1 MKLKKIF
8 FCFFLRNFRV
18 GSYFH
23 CNELKVARKVCL
35 GNRHAPWSCEYC
47 ATVNHKNSSALALY
61 NLLTTNRRSK
71 EDMIRLELA
80 QLLMEALF
88 SETTLTFL
96 KATVRWF
103 LLLLTK
109 WFHFF
114 FHWEHSVAKRWCCDR
129 KYCVQPS
136 HPAVETL
143 GLKLMQGVLFSL
155 AFITLPKSFI
165 LWMVSLRIK
174 WNFSSLHVYVIRFD

>member
-1 MKLKKIF
+1 MWRAILAHD
-8 FCFFLRNFRV
+8 
-18 GSYFH
+18 S
-23 CNELKVARKVCL
+23 KVIWLLWVDCICL
-35 GNRHAPWSCEYC
+35 GNRHAPCSCEYC

-114 FHWEHSVAKRWCCDR
+114 FFSLR
-129 KYCVQPS
+129 
-136 HPAVETL
+136 TL
-143 GLKLMQGVLFSL
+143 SGQALMLWSKVLCLTISSSRRNTRVKTHAGVLFSL

-165 LWMVSLRIK
+165 LWMVGLRIK